1 MDLGT
6 NVDAKDIDGDGRAEI
21 LVGATGVS
29 SDRGEAFLFY
39 APITGTIGSSDA
51 TATFA
56 GERAG
61 DFAGQGVA
69 FADVD
74 GDTSMDILVG
84 APSADGGAGAVYVF
98 SPD

>member
-1 MDLGT
+1 MSP
-6 NVDAKDIDGDGRAEI
+6 ASAI
-21 LVGATGVS
+21 S
-29 SDRGEAFLFY
+29 SEVFLFY
-39 APITGTIGSSDA
+39 APIAGTISTLDA
-51 TATFA
+51 TATFL

-84 APSADGGAGAVYVF
+84 APSAGGGAGAVYVF